1 MRPRLGL
8 LLAVLLPFAAC
19 GVQWLLWDAYIKPY
33 VWFLFFP
40 AAFFSAWLGGL
51 RGGLAGTLIAALLV
65 WYVYIPP
72 RFSLV
77 LETAASAAS
86 IAMFVAMGGLFAWFF
101 ERLRQAM
108 RNSEDARQS
117 AEQSKEEITRLYR
130 KTLELDELKSQF
142 FANVSHE
149 LRTPLT
155 LIMAPLE
162 KRLAMGGVTAA
173 DRSETEMM
181 LRNARLLYRQVSD
194 LLDAAKLEAGGM
206 RADYARLDLAELVI
220 AMASHFDSIAHE
232 RNIAFSVETPAVL
245 RVEADSEK
253 LQRIL
258 LNLLSN
264 AFKFT
269 PDGGCISVR
278 LREEEQQAVIEVQDN
293 GPGIPAEMRDTVF
306 ERFRQLEGASNRRHG
321 GTGLGL
327 AIVREFARL
336 HGGSAQ
342 VGEAAGG
349 GALLSIS
356 LPLKAP
362 AGVTVAAVP
371 PPQAGIIGD
380 ADVDSAAGRTKAGA
394 AASATLN
401 RLESALVLV
410 VDDNADM
417 RAFIADCLRP
427 RYRVTFA
434 TNGREGLALAQSLMP
449 DLILADVMMPE
460 MSGDA
465 MASELRRLPR
475 LADIPIVMLTAK
487 ADDNLR
493 IQMLQHGVQ
502 AYLTK
507 PFKVEELLARVDG
520 LIEERRRTGL
530 QLLQSE
536 SRFEATF
543 EQAAVGI
550 ALVAPDGRWLR
561 VNRKLSDIVGYSATE
576 LQARTFQDITFPD
589 DLDNDLD
596 FVRQMLANQIDSYSL
611 EKRYIRK
618 DGSLVWGNLCV
629 ALVRRADGTPDYF
642 VAVVEDIS
650 KRKQAEAQLG
660 LWREAFEKSEFGVAI
675 GDPATQT
682 IVSVNPAF
690 ARRRG
695 YSVDELVGKP
705 VSMLF
710 PGDCWESVIGRIL
723 DADRL
728 GYLSF
733 ESEHI
738 GKSGER
744 FAVLLDVTVIKS
756 ADSKPLNRIVY
767 ALDISER
774 KHAELALRQQAD
786 ELKRRNDE
794 LERFDS
800 AAVDRELMMIRLKQQ
815 INDLA
820 RELGRVPPYDV
831 AFAEEPDRPPE
842 RRT

>member
-1 MRPRLGL
+1 MSG
-8 LLAVLLPFAAC
+8 
-19 GVQWLLWDAYIKPY
+19 I
-33 VWFLFFP
+33 
-40 AAFFSAWLGGL
+40 
-51 RGGLAGTLIAALLV
+51 
-65 WYVYIPP
+65 
-72 RFSLV
+72 
-77 LETAASAAS
+77 
-86 IAMFVAMGGLFAWFF
+86 
-101 ERLRQAM
+101 
-108 RNSEDARQS
+108 
-117 AEQSKEEITRLYR
+117 
-130 KTLELDELKSQF
+130 
-142 FANVSHE
+142 
-149 LRTPLT
+149 
-155 LIMAPLE
+155 
-162 KRLAMGGVTAA
+162 TAA
-173 DRSETEMM
+173 DRSETDLM

-206 RADYARLDLAELVI
+206 RVDYARLDLAELVS
-220 AMASHFDSIAHE
+220 AMASHFETVARE
-232 RNIAFSVETPAVL
+232 RKIAFSIETPAAL

-269 PDGGCISVR
+269 PDGGCVRVR
-278 LREEEQQAVIEVQDN
+278 LREAEQQAVIEVQDN
-293 GPGIPAEMRDTVF
+293 GPGIPAEMRDMVF
-306 ERFRQLEGASNRRHG
+306 ERFRQLQGASNRRHG

-362 AGVTVAAVP
+362 AGVAVAAVWSAE
-371 PPQAGIIGD
+371 AGIISE
-380 ADVDSAAGRTKAGA
+380 ADVDLASAVAGA
-394 AASATLN
+394 AASASSG
-401 RLESALVLV
+401 LEAALVLV

-417 RAFIADCLRP
+417 RAFIGDCLRP

-465 MASELRRLPR
+465 MVGELRRLPE
-475 LADIPIVMLTAK
+475 LAGIPIVVLTAK
-487 ADDNLR
+487 ADDDLR
-493 IQMLQHGVQ
+493 IKLLQHGVQ

-507 PFKVEELLARVDG
+507 PFKVEELLARIAG

-530 QLLQSE
+530 QLRQSE

-561 VNRKLSDIVGYSATE
+561 VNRKLSDILGYSAAE
-576 LQARTFQDITFPD
+576 LQTRTFQDITFPD

-596 FVRQMLANQIDSYSL
+596 LVRQMLVNQIDSYSL

-618 DGSLVWGNLCV
+618 DGSIVWGNLCV
-629 ALVRRADGTPDYF
+629 ALVRSADGTPDYF
-642 VAVVEDIS
+642 ISVVEDIS
-650 KRKQAEAQLG
+650 RRKQAEAQLG
-660 LWREAFEKSEFGVAI
+660 LWRQAFEKSEFGVAI

-682 IVSVNPAF
+682 ILSVNPAF

-695 YSVDELVGKP
+695 YGADELVGKP
-705 VSMLF
+705 VKGLF
-710 PGDCWESVIGRIL
+710 PGDCWQEVTARIQ
-723 DADRL
+723 DADRQ
-728 GYLSF
+728 GHASF

-738 GKSGER
+738 SKSGER
-744 FAVLLDVTVIKS
+744 FPVLLDVTVTRS
-756 ADSKPLNRIVY
+756 ADSQPLNRIVY

-774 KHAELALRQQAD
+774 KQAERALRQQTD

-800 AAVDRELMMIRLKQQ
+800 AAIDRELMMIRLKRQV
-815 INDLA
+815 NDLA
-820 RELGRVPPYDV
+820 TELGRAPPYEV
-831 AFAEEPDRPPE
+831 AFADDARLPE
-842 RRT
+842 RRS